1 MITSASKEVRKLSG
15 VERKDTH
22 MSSESAVSPRLGEVY
37 PNANPIARAQ
47 FFAIR
52 HTLAVSLAIALL
64 VGIGGVALFG
74 YLNGIAMEGRAGLML
89 VYTAACLV
97 QALLGIVW
105 LALERRRAAAPSHF
119 AGAFAAASS
128 DERPHLAAR
137 LKARAASRIMDEP
150 VTTNELVAT
159 FSSVRAEHGK
169 RAQRRREARAAAIAA
184 QREFL
189 RQNSAA
195 G

>member
-1 MITSASKEVRKLSG
+1 
-15 VERKDTH
+15 
-22 MSSESAVSPRLGEVY
+22 MSSESAVSPSPGEVY

-89 VYTAACLV
+89 AYTAACLV
-97 QALLGIVW
+97 QAVLGIVW
-105 LALERRRAAAPSHF
+105 LVVERRRVATPAHF
-119 AGAFAAASS
+119 AGAFAAAIS
-128 DERPHLAAR
+128 DEKPHLAAR
-137 LKARAASRIMDEP
+137 LKARAASRITDEP
-150 VTTNELVAT
+150 VTTNELVAM
-159 FSSVRAEHGK
+159 FNSVRAEHGK
-169 RAQRRREARAAAIAA
+169 RAQRRRKARAAEIAA
-184 QREFL
+184 QQEFL

>member
-1 MITSASKEVRKLSG
+1 
-15 VERKDTH
+15 
-22 MSSESAVSPRLGEVY
+22 MSSESAVSPSPGEVY

-52 HTLAVSLAIALL
+52 HTLAVSLAIALI
-64 VGIGGVALFG
+64 VGIGGVALFR
-74 YLNGIAMEGRAGLML
+74 YLNGMAMEGRAGLML

-97 QALLGIVW
+97 QAVLGTVW

-137 LKARAASRIMDEP
+137 LKARAASRITDEP

-159 FSSVRAEHGK
+159 FNSVRAEHGK
-169 RAQRRREARAAAIAA
+169 RAQRRRKARATAIAA
-184 QREFL
+184 QQEFL
-189 RQNSAA
+189 SQDATPA
-195 G
+195 

>member
-1 MITSASKEVRKLSG
+1 MRTFASKELRKLSG

-22 MSSESAVSPRLGEVY
+22 MSSEFAVSPGLGEVY
-37 PNANPIARAQ
+37 PNANLIARAQ
-47 FFAIR
+47 FFSIR

-64 VGIGGVALFG
+64 AGIGGVALFG
-74 YLNGIAMEGRAGLML
+74 YLTGIAMESRAGLML
-89 VYTAACLV
+89 AYTAACLV
-97 QALLGIVW
+97 QAVLGIVW
-105 LALERRRAAAPSHF
+105 LALERRRAAALSHF

-159 FSSVRAEHGK
+159 FNSVRAEHGK